1 MPAAQLEQ
9 RLAALEVS
17 YTCAL
22 ECPDKLSSVLHEC
35 TALFAGASA
44 ALRADAL
51 PPALVERVRQVA
63 TRFYVLSSSLAHLS
77 ATCTTIKADAIQE
90 TRQVLG
96 PPLTAR
102 LDVSQASDP
111 LDDPSTFAPYRAWF
125 VSHFDHPY
133 PTPEDKES
141 LLASVPAHN
150 KTQLDTWF
158 VNNRRRSGWAALK
171 RDHTNGTA
179 EGMRQ
184 LVADCD
190 SGVRDED
197 DEARRAVERVRAFF
211 DEGNRDKVSDE
222 IQAIVRGDLPP
233 ARPLPPPSAQ
243 PERRAKARVERRAVR
258 GVGGASSASLAA
270 GGQGALSRSV
280 RPRSHRFATPPPPPA
295 YDFDDSALYG
305 APRYPST
312 FSSPASSRDSRQFS
326 DSSTSSY
333 DSLISYGSVDSLAYP
348 ASTPYPS
355 SSSPVTES
363 SLLSFDGS
371 TALRNLSL
379 QSDDPPSLPFVA
391 PPAAPQRR
399 EPHPYFCTVDE
410 LPTSSSLIGFAGT
423 AARR

>member
-1 MPAAQLEQ
+1 M
-9 RLAALEVS
+9 
-17 YTCAL
+17 TG
-22 ECPDKLSSVLHEC
+22 DLS
-35 TALFAGASA
+35 
-44 ALRADAL
+44 
-51 PPALVERVRQVA
+51 PALIARISTVASRIHIVSSQLARVDDEVASVKEATKVRCRQLLC
-63 TRFYVLSSSLAHLS
+63 RDD
-77 ATCTTIKADAIQE
+77 INQ
-90 TRQVLG
+90 LG
-96 PPLTAR
+96 PSSFPA
-102 LDVSQASDP
+102 DP

-190 SGVRDED
+190 SGARGKD
-197 DEARRAVERVRAFF
+197 DEVRRAVERVRAFF

-222 IQAIVRGDLPP
+222 IQAI
-233 ARPLPPPSAQ
+233 
-243 PERRAKARVERRAVR
+243 PERRAKARVEHRAVR
-258 GVGGASSASLAA
+258 GVGGASSTSAAA
-270 GGQGALSRSV
+270 GGQGAFSRSV
-280 RPRSHRFATPPPPPA
+280 RPRSHRFATPPPPPSF
-295 YDFDDSALYG
+295 DFDEGLYD

-355 SSSPVTES
+355 GFSPVAES

-379 QSDDPPSLPFVA
+379 HSADPPSLPFIS
-391 PPAAPQRR
+391 PPAPPQRR

-423 AARR
+423 AARRRGSQASACR